1 MSDKPDKVYH
11 HRDDL
16 RSFKF
21 RCNPEMGTT
30 IENLSAER
38 HRSFSNTIRL
48 LINLG
53 LETYRNNAVEGN
65 TTSAKAQQAAALRR
79 AQAEAAAARKSLRKQ
94 GDNKNVTVVTPIL
107 FGVHPDPD
115 E

>member
-1 MSDKPDKVYH
+1 
-11 HRDDL
+11 
-16 RSFKF
+16 
-21 RCNPEMGTT
+21 MGVQQYEINAMAGIKTT
-30 IENLSAER
+30 LHNQQ
-38 HRSFSNTIRL
+38 
-48 LINLG
+48 
-53 LETYRNNAVEGN
+53 ET
-65 TTSAKAQQAAALRR
+65 AKRR